1 VGTLRRLGEA
11 ARAAPGAAP
20 RSRADRL
27 VTGDRRRLFGRREK
41 GGAQVARSL
50 RGRPGS
56 RFHLAVDGAGTPLAI
71 RLAPGNENEQRH
83 LLPLVDELLA
93 RGLRP
98 GELWADRGYDTEALR
113 EGLRARSIEPR
124 ISRKRPRG
132 EPPPPQAREIWRGR
146 RRRAKT
152 PDPLARERW
161 PVERT
166 NAWLHNWRRISTRWE
181 RRAELYLALLQ
192 LACSMIICRVLDR
205 SL

>member
-1 VGTLRRLGEA
+1 M
-11 ARAAPGAAP
+11 
-20 RSRADRL
+20 
-27 VTGDRRRLFGRREK
+27 
-41 GGAQVARSL
+41 
-50 RGRPGS
+50 
-56 RFHLAVDGAGTPLAI
+56 
-71 RLAPGNENEQRH
+71 
-83 LLPLVDELLA
+83 DELLA

-98 GELWADRGYDTEALR
+98 RELWADRGYDTEALR
-113 EGLRARSIEPR
+113 EQLRERSIEPR
-124 ISRKRPRG
+124 IS
-132 EPPPPQAREIWRGR
+132 RGR

-192 LACSMIICRVLDR
+192 LACSMIICRVLGW

>member
-1 VGTLRRLGEA
+1 M
-11 ARAAPGAAP
+11 
-20 RSRADRL
+20 
-27 VTGDRRRLFGRREK
+27 
-41 GGAQVARSL
+41 
-50 RGRPGS
+50 
-56 RFHLAVDGAGTPLAI
+56 
-71 RLAPGNENEQRH
+71 
-83 LLPLVDELLA
+83 DELLA

-98 GELWADRGYDTEALR
+98 RELRADRGYDTEALR
-113 EGLRARSIEPR
+113 EQLRERSIEPR

-132 EPPPPQAREIWRGR
+132 QPPPPQARMIWRGR

-192 LACSMIICRVLDR
+192 LACSMIICRVLGW

>member
-1 VGTLRRLGEA
+1 M
-11 ARAAPGAAP
+11 
-20 RSRADRL
+20 
-27 VTGDRRRLFGRREK
+27 
-41 GGAQVARSL
+41 
-50 RGRPGS
+50 
-56 RFHLAVDGAGTPLAI
+56 
-71 RLAPGNENEQRH
+71 
-83 LLPLVDELLA
+83 DELLA

-98 GELWADRGYDTEALR
+98 RELWADRGYDTEALR
-113 EGLRARSIEPR
+113 EQLRERSIEPR

-132 EPPPPQAREIWRGR
+132 QPPPPQARVIWRGR

-192 LACSMIICRVLDR
+192 LACSMIICRVLGW

>member
-1 VGTLRRLGEA
+1 MAAEPWRVPDSLWHELEPLIPKVERRFRYPGRKRHDDRACLEGILYVLRHGLPWRALPRLEGLPSGQTCWRRLDEWERAGVWA
-11 ARAAPGAAP
+11 ALLE
-20 RSRADRL
+20 RL
-27 VTGDRRRLFGRREK
+27 
-41 GGAQVARSL
+41 Q
-50 RGRPGS
+50 
-56 RFHLAVDGAGTPLAI
+56 
-71 RLAPGNENEQRH
+71 Q
-83 LLPLVDELLA
+83 
-93 RGLRP
+93 
-98 GELWADRGYDTEALR
+98 
-113 EGLRARSIEPR
+113 RSIEPR

-132 EPPPPQAREIWRGR
+132 QPPPPQARMIWRGR

-192 LACSMIICRVLDR
+192 LACSMIICRVLGW